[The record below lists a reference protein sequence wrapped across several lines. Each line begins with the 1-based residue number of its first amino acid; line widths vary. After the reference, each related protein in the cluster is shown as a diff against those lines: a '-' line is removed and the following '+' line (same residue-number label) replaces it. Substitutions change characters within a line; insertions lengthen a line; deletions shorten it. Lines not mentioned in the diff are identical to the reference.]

1 MYTHARQFPHLAR
14 KSDSEIRELVRR
26 EMIRRPTL
34 IRAMQIRNVALLV
47 LVILTVAGL
56 VRYAGLTL
64 GPAMIATGASA
75 TVLVLLWNFVW
86 VNCVIF
92 KITQPDP
99 IA

>member
-1 MYTHARQFPHLAR
+1 
-14 KSDSEIRELVRR
+14 
-26 EMIRRPTL
+26 
-34 IRAMQIRNVALLV
+34 
-47 LVILTVAGL
+47 
-56 VRYAGLTL
+56 
-64 GPAMIATGASA
+64 MIATGASA